1 MFLTIERNARG
12 RYPNE
17 MIACRRIAPNE
28 KLDIEALVH
37 REIKKIAQ
45 DEEDYHWSELELAE
59 NIYSGS
65 ADVYAQIRTRK
76 HDDMCVWASADFFY
90 KNCGFE

>member
-1 MFLTIERNARG
+1 MFLTIEVNRTG
-12 RYPNE
+12 E
-17 MIACRRIAPNE
+17 MLACRRIAPNE

-37 REIKKIAQ
+37 REIKKIYD
-45 DEEDYHWSELELAE
+45 DEEDHYWNELELAE
-59 NIYSGS
+59 NMYSGS

-76 HDDMCVWASADFFY
+76 NDSLCVWSSADFFL